1 MASSLN
7 FEGRKFKL
15 TTNVKKKGK
24 IMSTYVLFAMVNS
37 QKRENDMKKKKKDTQ
52 VKISDKVYNACN

>member
-1 MASSLN
+1 MASPLN

-15 TTNVKKKGK
+15 TTNVKKKKEGK

-37 QKRENDMKKKKKDTQ
+37 QKRENDMKKKEMTHK
-52 VKISDKVYNACN
+52 